1 MLPDNSLLL
10 TVEMEMIPFYG
21 FVFADP
27 NQQYE
32 VTVNEIFCEENAL
45 ESLQSTVSRITK
57 EPVEYLPYEKNGL
70 YGWYTTYHDKR
81 NNYYLEFS
89 LTAEC
94 GLEDDDGNPMNILSV
109 VVRADGEEGIK
120 AAFAGTL
127 IRDFLETVQLTK

>member
-10 TVEMEMIPFYG
+10 TAEMEMIPLYG

-32 VTVNEIFCEENAL
+32 VTVNEIFSEEDAL
-45 ESLQSTVSRITK
+45 ESLQSTVSGITK

-70 YGWYTTYHDKR
+70 SGWYTTYHDKR
-81 NNYYLEFS
+81 NNHYLEFS

-94 GLEDDDGNPMNILSV
+94 GLEDGEGNPLNTLSIV
-109 VVRADGEEGIK
+109 VLSDGVEGIK
-120 AAFAGTL
+120 AAFTGTL
-127 IRDFLETVQLTK
+127 IRDFLETIQLTK